1 MLREINA
8 VLRAQRIPPRMT
20 RLNLDL
26 DAALNQP
33 GLFTLETVPDL
44 SIAALRDK
52 VRGGVL

>member
-1 MLREINA
+1 VIASLGRPESISAKNDA
-8 VLRAQRIPPRMT
+8 
-20 RLNLDL
+20 LNLDL